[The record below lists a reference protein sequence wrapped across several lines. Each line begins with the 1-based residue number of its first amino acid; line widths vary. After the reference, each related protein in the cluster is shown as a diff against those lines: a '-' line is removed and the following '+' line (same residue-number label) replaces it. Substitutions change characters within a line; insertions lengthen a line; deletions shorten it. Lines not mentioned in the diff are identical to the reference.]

1 MDEPTVQHPRYCPD
15 VAWGLER
22 LDLRFPTHG
31 ADECRATGRG
41 VEVHACRQRA
51 GHEEDPDRPRLLLR
65 ADVDAGRRRRGR
77 G

>member
-22 LDLRFPTHG
+22 LALRFPTHG

-41 VEVHACRQRA
+41 VEVHV
-51 GHEEDPDRPRLLLR
+51 DRPGKAPEFGPTDLPGLPELR
-65 ADVDAGRRRRGR
+65 
-77 G
+77 